1 MKKCIFST
9 LIIAMFVLTSV
20 ACKSTP
26 KPEEEPPKAS
36 ASVQQAKTTP
46 DALKEIIA
54 KVEEARK
61 RAQDF
66 ESPSYFPSDWEKA
79 EADYTTANNLPKSTE
94 SEIQRAAESYNAL
107 VNTYDG
113 LFKKTIPL
121 YAQAREDEITAARDE
136 LITSG
141 FTREFPQ
148 YLQKADRIALKA
160 LEQYEAEDYYT
171 ARDTAAAA
179 MDEYETLLIGSK
191 AFVTR
196 REIIDRGFSSYD
208 NENFIRA
215 DEIGDTAIE
224 KYEAGDKKAAADHA
238 EEALLRYNLVLT
250 NAWTAYAAEKRDFA
264 NYERENA
271 ITNKV
276 NIAVRDAFRN
286 ADEIFNQ
293 AEESY
298 KAEKFENAAIKY
310 VEAEALFVVA
320 GQETEE
326 KRQRAME
333 TIKMAEEKIEESVET
348 AAEAERIIEG
358 GSR

>member
-9 LIIAMFVLTSV
+9 LVVAMLVLTSV

-26 KPEEEPPKAS
+26 KPEEPPKAS
-36 ASVQQAKTTP
+36 ASVQPKAAP
-46 DALKEIIA
+46 DALKEITA

-79 EADYTTANNLPKSTE
+79 EADYAAANNLPKSTDDE
-94 SEIQRAAESYNAL
+94 VKKAAAAYSTL
-107 VNTYDG
+107 VDTYDG
-113 LFKKTIPL
+113 LFKKTVPL
-121 YAQAREDEITAARDE
+121 YAQAREDEIIAARDE
-136 LITSG
+136 LIASG
-141 FTREFPQ
+141 FAKEFPN
-148 YLQKADRIALKA
+148 YLLKADKIALSA
-160 LEQYEAEDYYT
+160 LEQYEAEDYYP

-179 MDEYETLLIGSK
+179 LDEYETLLVGSK
-191 AFVTR
+191 VFVTR
-196 REIIDRGFSSYD
+196 REVIDRGFTSYD
-208 NENFIRA
+208 NDNFIRA
-215 DEIGDTAIE
+215 DEIADAAVE
-224 KYEAGDKKAAADHA
+224 KYEAGDKKAAVDHA
-238 EEALLRYNLVLT
+238 EEALLRYNIVLT
-250 NAWTAYAAEKRDFA
+250 NAWTSYSAEKRDFA

-286 ADEIFNQ
+286 ADEAYNQ

-298 KAEKFENAAIKY
+298 KAEKFDEAAIKY
-310 VEAEALFVVA
+310 IEAEALFVVA

-326 KRQRAME
+326 KRQKAMDV
-333 TIKMAEEKIEESVET
+333 IRMAEEKIEESVET

-358 GSR
+358 GSK